1 MNEQL
6 LLAAV
11 GLGGILL
18 RHFFPGLGKYI
29 PGGSPAPAPQPVAP
43 SPWVPTPVTPVE
55 PTTPAKPL
63 TDALEWGARAKAN
76 LISVTKADRAA
87 IGAMCE
93 ILHGLGPVPVATAS
107 DPVPSK

>member
-18 RHFFPGLGKYI
+18 RHFFPALGKYI
-29 PGGSPAPAPQPVAP
+29 PGGSPAPAPQPVTP
-43 SPWVPTPVTPVE
+43 SPWVPTPVVPVE

-76 LISVTKADRAA
+76 LIPVTKADRAA
-87 IGAMCE
+87 IGALCE
-93 ILHGLGPVPVATAS
+93 ILHGLGPVPAP
-107 DPVPSK
+107 DPVTPPK

>member
-87 IGAMCE
+87 IGALCE
-93 ILHGLGPVPVATAS
+93 IVHGLGPAPTPAPVT
-107 DPVPSK
+107 PK